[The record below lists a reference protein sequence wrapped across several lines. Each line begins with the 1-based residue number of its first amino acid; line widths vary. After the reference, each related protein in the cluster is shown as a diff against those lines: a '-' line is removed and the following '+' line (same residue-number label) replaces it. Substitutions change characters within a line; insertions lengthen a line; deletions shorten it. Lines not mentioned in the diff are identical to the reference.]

1 MNLFSRLYSCLSFA
15 VGFHNAKNDLSR
27 EDAYSKASRC
37 PTYNIGVN
45 ATGSQTRGVG
55 GKDNWSEVNH
65 LLKEVSDE
73 MEIDAK
79 KAINDL
85 KKDKE
90 LWERVQRLKAL
101 GKSREENTETHGGQ
115 LYRLQTLELF

>member
-1 MNLFSRLYSCLSFA
+1 M
-15 VGFHNAKNDLSR
+15 
-27 EDAYSKASRC
+27 
-37 PTYNIGVN
+37 
-45 ATGSQTRGVG
+45 
-55 GKDNWSEVNH
+55 
-65 LLKEVSDE
+65 LKEVSDE

-115 LYRLQTLELF
+115 LYRLQNAGTFLMYILFIYQIFWILHVLMLVMLQLF